1 MMTIEPSEEMIVMP
15 GADSTF
21 GWQEAI
27 AGFAMISIVAF
38 LVTWIV
44 TDLAHV
50 SRTPY
55 IAILSL
61 TTLALAT
68 GYLVWSR
75 TSVSDLATARW
86 GWGILAG
93 VLAAGLIVPL
103 VRRLPAG
110 PRPNGAQLAGRLVW
124 EGVMYG
130 TAEAVLLATL
140 PVLAVW
146 QATDALGWTGTDRGS
161 VASGTLAVVGALF
174 VILVH
179 HLGYREFRRKAARK
193 TLAGALVA
201 CGVQALAFLLTGSI
215 IAPVVAHI
223 LLHCQLTLRGNEM
236 PPVREIEIAPTP
248 LFEATPN
255 HDARTGFPGSRIARG

>member
-1 MMTIEPSEEMIVMP
+1 MMAMEPTKGMIVMP
-15 GADSTF
+15 GADWTF
-21 GWQEAI
+21 GWQEAM
-27 AGFAMISIVAF
+27 AGFAMFSIVAF
-38 LVTWIV
+38 LVTWTV
-44 TDLAHV
+44 TDLARV

-61 TTLALAT
+61 TTLTLAT

-75 TSVSDLATARW
+75 TSVTDLVTARW

-93 VLAAGLIVPL
+93 VVAAGLVIPL
-103 VRRLPAG
+103 VRRLPAR
-110 PRPNGAQLAGRLVW
+110 PRPNGVQFAGRLVW
-124 EGVMYG
+124 EGGVYG

-146 QATDALGWTGTDRGS
+146 QAADALGWAGTDWGG
-161 VASGTLAVVGALF
+161 VASGTLAVIGALF

-193 TLAGALVA
+193 TLGGALVA
-201 CGVQALAFLLTGSI
+201 CGVQALAFLLTGTI
-215 IAPVVAHI
+215 IAPVVAHV

-236 PPVREIEIAPTP
+236 PPVREIEV
-248 LFEATPN
+248 E
-255 HDARTGFPGSRIARG
+255 IARAPLSGGLRTKTPA